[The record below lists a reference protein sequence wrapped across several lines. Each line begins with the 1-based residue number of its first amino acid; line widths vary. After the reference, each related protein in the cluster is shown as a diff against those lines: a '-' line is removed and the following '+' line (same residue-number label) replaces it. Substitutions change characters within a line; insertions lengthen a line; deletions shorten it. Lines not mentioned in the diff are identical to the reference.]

1 MLDRRSVVRGV
12 AVAVCLSVLMAAAA
26 VAAGPAY
33 QFQAPD
39 GSMVFTDKP
48 LSPPFRLVKRLELTW
63 GERKAR
69 IPKPRMN
76 LRAAPRNRKRFDGLI
91 AETAEKHRLLPE
103 LLHAVI
109 EAESAYDPRAVS
121 RAGAVGL
128 MQLMPATA
136 ERFGV
141 VDRTDP
147 TQNLDGGAR
156 YLRFLLDYF
165 SNDLTLALAGYNAG
179 ENAVEKYN
187 RRVPPYEETRGY
199 VAKVLTFFRRNL
211 AQLRGRRD
219 LTAMVDGQVSGET
232 QPTIR

>member
-1 MLDRRSVVRGV
+1 
-12 AVAVCLSVLMAAAA
+12 
-26 VAAGPAY
+26 
-33 QFQAPD
+33 
-39 GSMVFTDKP
+39 
-48 LSPPFRLVKRLELTW
+48 
-63 GERKAR
+63 
-69 IPKPRMN
+69 
-76 LRAAPRNRKRFDGLI
+76 
-91 AETAEKHRLLPE
+91 
-103 LLHAVI
+103 
-109 EAESAYDPRAVS
+109 
-121 RAGAVGL
+121 

>member
-1 MLDRRSVVRGV
+1 MLV
-12 AVAVCLSVLMAAAA
+12 AAQAAAA
-26 VAAGPAY
+26 EPAY
-33 QFQAPD
+33 KFQAPD
-39 GSMVFTDKP
+39 GSVIFTDKP
-48 LSPPFRLVKRLELTW
+48 LAPPFKLVKRLKLTW
-63 GERKAR
+63 GERRAR
-69 IPKPRMN
+69 IPKPRIN
-76 LRAAPRNRKRFDGLI
+76 IKAAPQNRRRFDGLI

-109 EAESAYDPRAVS
+109 EAESAYDPSAVS
-121 RAGAVGL
+121 HAGAVGL

-136 ERFGV
+136 KRFGV

-147 TQNLDGGAR
+147 RQNLDGGAT

-179 ENAVEKYN
+179 ENAVEKYE
-187 RRVPPYEETRGY
+187 RRVPPYKETRGY

-211 AQLRGRRD
+211 AQLRGRRN
-219 LTAMVDGQVSGET
+219 LTAMVDGETAAKT